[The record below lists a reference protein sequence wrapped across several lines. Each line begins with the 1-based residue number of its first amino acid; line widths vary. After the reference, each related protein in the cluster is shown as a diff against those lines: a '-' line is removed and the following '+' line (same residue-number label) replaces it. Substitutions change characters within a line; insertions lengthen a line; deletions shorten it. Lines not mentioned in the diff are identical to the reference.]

1 MTKAKETKIEN
12 EMKTD
17 EPVSET
23 RGEDVKEEDAVEAE
37 KAASEDVTAAE
48 TDEAETEDTQSEA
61 APESEAAAESEAEEA
76 AAPDAEELKAEIEAL
91 KEEIAEKDDRH
102 LRLQAEF
109 DNFRRRTLREK
120 DDLRQNATADL
131 LGDLLPVLDNFDRAL
146 VHAEESPVL
155 EGIVMVQRQLMDI
168 LERAGLS
175 KAGEVGEAFDPK
187 FHDAIMQE
195 EREGT
200 EAGVILE
207 VLQPGYKLHD
217 KLLRAAMVK
226 VSQ

>member
-61 APESEAAAESEAEEA
+61 APESEAEEA
-76 AAPDAEELKAEIEAL
+76 SAPDAEELKAEIEAL

>member
-1 MTKAKETKIEN
+1 
-12 EMKTD
+12 MKTD

-48 TDEAETEDTQSEA
+48 TDKAETEDAQ
-61 APESEAAAESEAEEA
+61 SEAAAESEAEEA

>member
-1 MTKAKETKIEN
+1 
-12 EMKTD
+12 MKTD

-23 RGEDVKEEDAVEAE
+23 RGEDVKEEAAVEAE

-48 TDEAETEDTQSEA
+48 TDKAETEDAQ
-61 APESEAAAESEAEEA
+61 SEAAAESEAEEA

>member
-23 RGEDVKEEDAVEAE
+23 RGEDVKEEAAVEAE

-48 TDEAETEDTQSEA
+48 TDKAETEDAQ
-61 APESEAAAESEAEEA
+61 SEAAAESEAEEA